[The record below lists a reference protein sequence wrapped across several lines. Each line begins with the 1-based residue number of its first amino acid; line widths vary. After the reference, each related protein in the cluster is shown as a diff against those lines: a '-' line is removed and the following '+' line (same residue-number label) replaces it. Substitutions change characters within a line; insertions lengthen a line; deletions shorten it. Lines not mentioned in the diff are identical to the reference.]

1 MYTLEQAKQVQ
12 GLTNEQTKLLQD
24 FENSANRFGRPQRE
38 FKATTPNQ
46 LKNELNQII
55 AANNQRKAKAQE
67 LNEQKKQCTDLLKL
81 MIQGDKDNGI
91 KPIIT
96 PSDMFQRL
104 QAMQQEIQREQQE
117 KKLTELIAQTGLT
130 EQQVITILQNKHQ

>member
-1 MYTLEQAKQVQ
+1 MLTSLEDSAK
-12 GLTNEQTKLLQD
+12 
-24 FENSANRFGRPQRE
+24 RFHRPPRE

-130 EQQVITILQNKHQ
+130 EQQVITILQNRHQ

>member
-1 MYTLEQAKQVQ
+1 MTLEQAKQVQ
-12 GLTNEQTKLLQD
+12 GLTTEQKKVL
-24 FENSANRFGRPQRE
+24 ENLEKTAIRFARPPRE

-55 AANNQRKAKAQE
+55 ADINQRKAKSQE

-81 MIQGDKDNGI
+81 MIQGDKANGI
-91 KPIIT
+91 KPIII

-117 KKLTELIAQTGLT
+117 KKLAELIAQTGLT
-130 EQQVITILQNKHQ
+130 EQQVITILQNRHQ

>member
-1 MYTLEQAKQVQ
+1 MTLQEAKQVQ
-12 GLTNEQTKLLQD
+12 GLTNEQKKVL
-24 FENSANRFGRPQRE
+24 ENLEKTAIRFARPPRE
-38 FKATTPNQ
+38 FQATNANQ
-46 LKNELNQII
+46 LKSELNQII
-55 AANNQRKAKAQE
+55 ADINQRKAKSQE
-67 LNEQKKQCTDLLKL
+67 LNVQKKQCTDLLKL

-104 QAMQQEIQREQQE
+104 QAMQQEIQAEQQE

-130 EQQVITILQNKHQ
+130 EQQVITILQNRHQ